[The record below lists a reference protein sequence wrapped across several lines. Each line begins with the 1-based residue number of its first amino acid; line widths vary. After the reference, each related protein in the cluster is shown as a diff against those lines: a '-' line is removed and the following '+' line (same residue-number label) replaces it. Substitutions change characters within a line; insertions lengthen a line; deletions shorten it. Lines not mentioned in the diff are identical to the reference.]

1 MLIRMKKTTID
12 LFFKIKDS
20 QNSKASGSISIEPSN
35 SNVEASIPEY
45 RPSKAPRI
53 EFEAIDISSLKRD
66 PELHRQISDY
76 PINHQDEIQRA
87 YIKVGPYQHVPLE
100 YPQYSDKHRRRSQAS

>member
-12 LFFKIKDS
+12 SFFKRKDS
-20 QNSKASGSISIEPSN
+20 QNSKVSGSTSIEPSN

-53 EFEAIDISSLKRD
+53 ESEAIDIYSLERV
-66 PELHRQISDY
+66 PGLRQQISDY
-76 PINHQDEIQRA
+76 PINH
-87 YIKVGPYQHVPLE
+87 
-100 YPQYSDKHRRRSQAS
+100 